1 MQDAPIANTLEFA
14 KSEGLDHHAV
24 VGSLKSLAADN
35 YVVMEAE
42 DHESWKLSE
51 EGALAA
57 DQGSPEARVFSMVRL
72 PASPPPVGSFLF
84 SSTCVNMCAASS
96 LHTYPQTHTAPFA
109 APHPSH
115 SHTPVPIHLAACLWH
130 CGCRHSR

>member
-1 MQDAPIANTLEFA
+1 
-14 KSEGLDHHAV
+14 V

-51 EGALAA
+51 EGVLAA

-72 PASPPPVGSFLF
+72 PASSPPRCMLSVFVVVVVCPHVCCLVTQHAAAKHSTLFCTTFLYIP
-84 SSTCVNMCAASS
+84 T
-96 LHTYPQTHTAPFA
+96 T
-109 APHPSH
+109 PSH
-115 SHTPVPIHLAACLWH
+115 VLWA
-130 CGCRHSR
+130 SP